1 MLSLTQGTK
10 IAMINKDPKKCIYIK
25 EDSKEAEPEIG
36 TTDNKK
42 FEIFE
47 KYIEKDKKLL
57 QSQLNELKEAYKT
70 KSKPSPKL
78 ERKFE
83 QAMKFVNSSLKH
95 YLDFPKDTE
104 LTPIMP
110 SWYTMFISGTTGAGK
125 SYYIADLVKHNKPKF
140 VFIMS
145 PVKDDPAFKKMKPEP
160 IYIDLE
166 SYYKEYQKL
175 FEIEDI
181 PPNSVLILDD
191 IDTDKNAKEYQAI
204 KVQAL
209 ERARHIPFSVIVV
222 SHNPLG
228 GNVKHAKAQVL
239 ESHYYVT
246 FPKANKAHA
255 ENFLRRYVTGRD
267 NEKLEELIN
276 VDTRA
281 LLIKKT
287 YPSYYLGAHTV
298 GTLN

>member
-1 MLSLTQGTK
+1 MLSLQNGTK
-10 IAMINKDPKKCIYIK
+10 IAMIDKNPKKCIYIK
-25 EDSKEAEPEIG
+25 EDSKDLEPEIN
-36 TTDNKK
+36 TTEDKK
-42 FEIFE
+42 FEIFV

-57 QSQLNELKEAYKT
+57 QSQINELKQAYQT
-70 KSKPSPKL
+70 QSQPSDKL
-78 ERKFE
+78 QRKFE
-83 QAMKFVNSSLKH
+83 QAIKFVNESLKH
-95 YLDFPKDTE
+95 YLDFSKSTE

-110 SWYTMFISGTTGAGK
+110 NWYTMFVSGTTGAGK
-125 SYYIADLVKHNKPKF
+125 SYYIAELIKNNKPKF

-166 SYYKEYQKL
+166 TYGDEYGKM

-181 PPNSVLILDD
+181 PPNSLLIMDD
-191 IDTDKNAKEYQAI
+191 IDTGKNAKDYQTI

-228 GNVKHAKAQVL
+228 GNVKHAKAQTL
-239 ESHYYVT
+239 ESHYYVV
-246 FPKANKAHA
+246 FPRANKTHA
-255 ENFLRRYVTGRD
+255 ENFLRRYVTGKD
-267 NEKLEELIN
+267 NETLDVMLNI
-276 VDTRA
+276 DTRA

-287 YPSYYLGAHTV
+287 YPSYYLGSHTV
-298 GTLN
+298 GTL